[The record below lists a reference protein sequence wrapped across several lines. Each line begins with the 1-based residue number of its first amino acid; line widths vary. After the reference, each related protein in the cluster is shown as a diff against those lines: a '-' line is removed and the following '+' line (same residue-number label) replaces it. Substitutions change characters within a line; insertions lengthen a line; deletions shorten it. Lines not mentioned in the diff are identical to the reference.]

1 MQAVIICGGKGSR
14 LKSTIGTT
22 PKALVKFNNKANLKR
37 QIEILKKNGF
47 KSFVILV
54 NNYEHE
60 ISNFLKE
67 NFKDKFI
74 IHKDKDYY
82 GTGGCL
88 YSAKKYLK
96 KRFLI
101 LYSDIYFNF
110 NFKNFVRHCIKKKS
124 IISCV
129 VHANDHPY
137 DSDTVNLDKDFYI
150 KKIIKKNSNQNK
162 INNAI
167 SGIYFADKKFL
178 KKIKFK
184 KNKSYDLVNDIF
196 FSLIKKNFRIYAYKS
211 IEYIKDFGTPDR
223 FLRVISDIKKNK
235 IKNLNYQYKTK
246 AVFLDRD
253 GVINKENKNIK
264 TLENFI
270 IFPSALL
277 AIKKLNKNKIPCFIV
292 TNQSGLAKGKFTLSD
307 FFKVTF
313 KLDKRLAKL
322 GAYIDDFLVCPH
334 FTNRSYKNLNE
345 SFFSKYR
352 KPNSGMI
359 NTFIKK
365 YGVHRKKSYMVG
377 DSDRDILAG
386 KNAGLKTI
394 LVHSPKIN
402 DYRIN
407 VKPDF
412 RTKNLKV
419 AVDIIL
425 KDKHI

>member
-14 LKSTIGTT
+14 LKSTIGNY
-22 PKALVKFNNKANLKR
+22 PKALVKFNQKENLKR
-37 QIEILKKNGF
+37 QIEILKRNEVK
-47 KSFVILV
+47 KFVILV

-60 ISNFLKE
+60 ISNFLKK

-88 YSAKKYLK
+88 YGAKKYLE
-96 KRFLI
+96 KRFII

-110 NFKNFVRHCIKKKS
+110 NFKNFVKYSIKKKS
-124 IISCV
+124 ILSCV

-150 KKIIKKNSNQNK
+150 KKIIKKNSQQNK

-178 KKIKFK
+178 KKIKFI

-196 FSLIKKNFRIYAYKS
+196 VKLIKKKCHIYSYKS
-211 IEYIKDFGTPDR
+211 IEYMKDFGTPDR
-223 FLRVISDIKKNK
+223 IRRVKSDIKKNK
-235 IKNLNYQYKTK
+235 IRNLDYLYKTK

-264 TLENFI
+264 TLKNFK

-277 AIKKLNKNKIPCFIV
+277 AIKKLNENKIPCFVV
-292 TNQSGLAKGKFTLSD
+292 TNQSGLAKGELTLSD

-313 KLDKRLAKL
+313 KLDKRLSKI

-334 FTNRSYKNLNE
+334 FTKKRYKNINE
-345 SFFSKYR
+345 SFFSNYR
-352 KPNSGMI
+352 KPSSGMI
-359 NTFIKK
+359 NTFIQK
-365 YGVHRKKSYMVG
+365 YGIHRNKSFMVG
-377 DSDRDILAG
+377 DSDKDILAG
-386 KNAGLKTI
+386 RNAGLKTI
-394 LVHSPKIN
+394 LVSSIKIK
-402 DYRIN
+402 DYKFD
-407 VKPDF
+407 VKPNF
-412 RTKNLKV
+412 RRNNLYDAVNLILEKN
-419 AVDIIL
+419 
-425 KDKHI
+425 

>member
-14 LKSTIGTT
+14 LKSTIGNT
-22 PKALVKFNNKANLKR
+22 PKALVKFNKKENLKR
-37 QIEILKKNGF
+37 QIEILKKSGIKN
-47 KSFVILV
+47 FVFLV
-54 NNYEHE
+54 NNFEYE
-60 ISNFLKE
+60 ISNFLKK
-67 NFKDKFI
+67 NFTDKFI

-96 KRFLI
+96 KNFLI
-101 LYSDIYFNF
+101 IYSDIYFNF
-110 NFKNFVRHCIKKKS
+110 NFNRFIKSSIKKKS
-124 IISCV
+124 ILSCV
-129 VHANDHPY
+129 VHANDHPH
-137 DSDTVNLDKDFYI
+137 DSDTVNLNKDFYI
-150 KKIIKKNSNQNK
+150 KKIIKKNGHENK

-167 SGIYFADKKFL
+167 SGIYFADKKIL
-178 KKIKFK
+178 KSIKFT

-196 FSLIKKNFRIYAYKS
+196 VKLIKKKYHIYSYKS
-211 IEYIKDFGTPDR
+211 IEYIKDFGTPER
-223 FLRVISDIKKNK
+223 IRRVKSDIKKNR
-235 IKNLNYQYKTK
+235 IKNLDYFYKTK

-264 TLENFI
+264 TLKNFK

-277 AIKKLNKNKIPCFIV
+277 AIKKLNENKIPCFVV
-292 TNQSGLAKGKFTLSD
+292 TNQSGLAKEEFTLSD

-313 KLDKRLAKL
+313 KLDKRLSEI

-334 FTNRSYKNLNE
+334 FTNKRYKNLNE
-345 SFFSKYR
+345 SFFSSHR

-359 NTFIKK
+359 NTFVKK
-365 YGVHRKKSYMVG
+365 YGIDRNKSFMVG

-394 LVHSPKIN
+394 LVQSPKIN

-407 VKPDF
+407 VTPNF
-412 RTKNLKV
+412 RTNNLKL
-419 AVDIIL
+419 AVGIIL
-425 KDKHI
+425 KTKK

>member
-14 LKSTIGTT
+14 LKSTIGNI
-22 PKALVKFNNKANLKR
+22 PKALVKFNKKENLKR
-37 QIEILKKNGF
+37 QIEILKKSGIKN
-47 KSFVILV
+47 FVFLV
-54 NNYEHE
+54 NNFEYE
-60 ISNFLKE
+60 ISSFLKK
-67 NFKDKFI
+67 NFTDKFI

-96 KRFLI
+96 KNFLI
-101 LYSDIYFNF
+101 IYSDIYFNF
-110 NFKNFVRHCIKKKS
+110 NFNRFIKSSIKKKS
-124 IISCV
+124 ILSCV
-129 VHANDHPY
+129 VHANDHPH
-137 DSDTVNLDKDFYI
+137 DSDTVNLNKDFYI
-150 KKIIKKNSNQNK
+150 KKIIKKNGHENK

-167 SGIYFADKKFL
+167 SGIYFADKKIL
-178 KKIKFK
+178 KSIKFT

-196 FSLIKKNFRIYAYKS
+196 VKLIKKKCHIYSYKS
-211 IEYIKDFGTPDR
+211 IEYIKDFGTPER
-223 FLRVISDIKKNK
+223 IRRVKSDIKNNR
-235 IKNLNYQYKTK
+235 IKNLDYLYKTK

-264 TLENFI
+264 TLKNFK

-277 AIKKLNKNKIPCFIV
+277 AIKKLNENKIPCFVV
-292 TNQSGLAKGKFTLSD
+292 TNQSGLAKGEFTLSD

-313 KLDKRLAKL
+313 KLDKRLSEI

-334 FTNRSYKNLNE
+334 FTNKRYKNLNE
-345 SFFSKYR
+345 SFFSSYR

-359 NTFIKK
+359 NTFVKK
-365 YGVHRKKSYMVG
+365 YGIDPNKSFMVG

-394 LVHSPKIN
+394 LVQSPKIN

-407 VKPDF
+407 VTPNF
-412 RTKNLKV
+412 RTNNLKL
-419 AVDIIL
+419 AVGIIL
-425 KDKHI
+425 KAKK

>member
-14 LKSTIGTT
+14 LKSTIGNS
-22 PKALVKFNNKANLKR
+22 PKALVKFNKKANLKR

-47 KSFVILV
+47 KNFVILV

-60 ISNFLKE
+60 ISNFLKK

-96 KRFLI
+96 KNFLI

-110 NFKNFVRHCIKKKS
+110 NFKNFVKYCIKKKS
-124 IISCV
+124 ILSCV

-137 DSDTVNLDKDFYI
+137 DSDTVSKDKNFFI
-150 KKIIKKNSNQNK
+150 KKIIKKKSHQNK

-167 SGIYFADKKFL
+167 SGIYFANKNFLNKVKF
-178 KKIKFK
+178 IK
-184 KNKSYDLVNDIF
+184 NNTYDLVNDIF
-196 FSLIKKNFRIYAYKS
+196 IKLIEKKSRIYAFKS

-223 FLRVISDIKKNK
+223 ISRVKSDIKLNK
-235 IKNLNYQYKTK
+235 IKNLAYSYKTK

-253 GVINKENKNIK
+253 GVINKESKSIK
-264 TLENFI
+264 TIKNFK
-270 IFPSALL
+270 IFPSSLL
-277 AIKKLNKNKIPCFIV
+277 AIKKLNKNKIPCFVV
-292 TNQSGLAKGKFTLSD
+292 TNQSGLAKGEFTLSD
-307 FFKVTF
+307 FFKVSF
-313 KLDKRLAKL
+313 KLDKKL
-322 GAYIDDFLVCPH
+322 SKIGAYIDDFLVCPH
-334 FTNRSYKNLNE
+334 FTNKNFKNLNE
-345 SFFSKYR
+345 SFFSSYR

-359 NTFIKK
+359 NTFVRK
-365 YGVHRKKSYMVG
+365 YGIHRNKSYMVG

-394 LVHSPKIN
+394 LVKSPKIN
-402 DYRIN
+402 DYKIN
-407 VKPDF
+407 VKPNF
-412 RTKNLKV
+412 RTNNLKQ
-419 AVDIIL
+419 AVDLIL
-425 KDKHI
+425 KSK